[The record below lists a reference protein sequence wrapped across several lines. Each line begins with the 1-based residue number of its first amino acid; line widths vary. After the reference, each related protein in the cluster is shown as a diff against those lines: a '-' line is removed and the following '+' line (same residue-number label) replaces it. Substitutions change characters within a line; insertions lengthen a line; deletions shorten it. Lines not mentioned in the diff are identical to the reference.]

1 MKLLIKS
8 ITDVITNSSS
18 EVFIMET
25 EYAELIKEKY
35 DTDAIS
41 ITNITEEYLD
51 SYKACHDAETII
63 EVAGLKDKLT
73 DEEKNIF
80 YDDDVYASEDAWL
93 EFYHKHK
100 KQIDH
105 NLLGKSFID
114 IEDYFRDSRLA
125 FADANECCVWHDY
138 NY

>member
-1 MKLLIKS
+1 MLIKS

-18 EVFIMET
+18 EVFIMNT
-25 EYAELIKEKY
+25 EYAELIMEKY

-41 ITNITEEYLD
+41 VDVITEEYLD

-73 DEEKNIF
+73 DEEKAIF

-93 EFYHKHK
+93 EFYRKHK

-105 NLLGKSFID
+105 KLLGKSFIV
-114 IEDYFRDSRLA
+114 IEDYFRDSSLA
-125 FADANECCVWHDY
+125 FADAKECCVWHDY